1 MENEEKEIQTITE
14 EKMNEQEQPKKKLNK
29 KKFFTIFGIVVLL
42 VYGFYIYLLSLPL
55 KNDDIYCEY
64 KGKFNKIVCTQ
75 TGDVVPAWL
84 QIDDNQFLKYLGIG
98 NEYSMKLVL
107 SHNNKDYK
115 VLEMTDKVFITDMHR
130 KFIYE
135 LKEQTYGDWL
145 DFKKYTTLQGCKTSN
160 WGSIILYCSENNLQ
174 EDICKRLK
182 KQYKK

>member
-1 MENEEKEIQTITE
+1 MSY
-14 EKMNEQEQPKKKLNK
+14 L
-29 KKFFTIFGIVVLL
+29 
-42 VYGFYIYLLSLPL
+42 FYIYLLSLPL

>member
-1 MENEEKEIQTITE
+1 MENEEKEIQASTE
-14 EKMNEQEQPKKKLNK
+14 EKNEEQEKTKKEFNK
-29 KKFFTIFGIVVLL
+29 KKFFTIFGIVVLFI
-42 VYGFYIYLLSLPL
+42 YGFYIYLLSLPL

-98 NEYSMKLVL
+98 SEYSMKLVL
-107 SHNNKDYK
+107 SHSNKDYK
-115 VLEMTDKVFITDMHR
+115 VLDMTDKVFITDMNR

-135 LKEQTYGDWL
+135 LKEQTFGDWL
-145 DFKKYTTLQGCKTSN
+145 DFKKYTVLQGCKTNN
-160 WGSIILYCSENNLQ
+160 WGSVILYCSESNMQ
-174 EDICKRLK
+174 DDVCKKLK